1 MEKVLYEELFPD
13 EFAERIKKMPV
24 AFLPLG
30 TLEWHGPHMP
40 LGADG
45 IQSKELFIEL
55 AGKMGGVVLPMLFVG
70 PDRVFDDRG
79 ELFYG
84 MDINTS
90 GALKSYPAQRLTGSA
105 YWLDTELFKKL
116 LMSIVEQL
124 SRTGVKII
132 IGHGHGPSIN
142 AFANIAADAQKMY
155 GVKLYTAWSFAENE
169 K

>member
-55 AGKMGGVVLPMLFVG
+55 AGKMGRVVLPMLFVG
-70 PDRVFDDRG
+70 RIACS
-79 ELFYG
+79 
-84 MDINTS
+84 M
-90 GALKSYPAQRLTGSA
+90 
-105 YWLDTELFKKL
+105 
-116 LMSIVEQL
+116 IVENYFTEWILIQVAL
-124 SRTGVKII
+124 
-132 IGHGHGPSIN
+132 
-142 AFANIAADAQKMY
+142 
-155 GVKLYTAWSFAENE
+155 
-169 K
+169 

>member
-55 AGKMGGVVLPMLFVG
+55 AGKMGGVVFPMLFV
-70 PDRVFDDRG
+70 RRIACS
-79 ELFYG
+79 
-84 MDINTS
+84 M
-90 GALKSYPAQRLTGSA
+90 
-105 YWLDTELFKKL
+105 
-116 LMSIVEQL
+116 IVENYFTEWILIQVAL
-124 SRTGVKII
+124 
-132 IGHGHGPSIN
+132 
-142 AFANIAADAQKMY
+142 
-155 GVKLYTAWSFAENE
+155 
-169 K
+169 

>member
-1 MEKVLYEELFPD
+1 
-13 EFAERIKKMPV
+13 
-24 AFLPLG
+24 
-30 TLEWHGPHMP
+30 
-40 LGADG
+40 
-45 IQSKELFIEL
+45 
-55 AGKMGGVVLPMLFVG
+55 
-70 PDRVFDDRG
+70 
-79 ELFYG
+79 

-169 K
+169 ELKFQNDHAGANETSIVMAFRPDLVDFSRVKEDESNLIGIAGRHPVRDSSAAFGNEILEYTMKTLISGIEKEYKEIKDRQN

>member
-55 AGKMGGVVLPMLFVG
+55 AGKMGGVVLPMLFVA
-70 PDRVFDDRG
+70 RIACS
-79 ELFYG
+79 
-84 MDINTS
+84 M
-90 GALKSYPAQRLTGSA
+90 
-105 YWLDTELFKKL
+105 
-116 LMSIVEQL
+116 IVENYFTEWILIQVAL
-124 SRTGVKII
+124 
-132 IGHGHGPSIN
+132 
-142 AFANIAADAQKMY
+142 
-155 GVKLYTAWSFAENE
+155 
-169 K
+169 